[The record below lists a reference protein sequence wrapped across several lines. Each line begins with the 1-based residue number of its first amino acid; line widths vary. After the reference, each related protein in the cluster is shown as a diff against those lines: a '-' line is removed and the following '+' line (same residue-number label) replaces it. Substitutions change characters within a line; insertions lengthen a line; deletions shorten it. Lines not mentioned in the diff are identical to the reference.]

1 MALLDTIK
9 TALFPPKKPLQ
20 GVRQPMNKQLNDA
33 LFGYFTQQKKMLEGY
48 AKILE
53 ENRTT
58 SQRVKLLQVTD
69 ASDWVAAVN
78 RAVHPDQPNRLG
90 LYRLYWQAITSM
102 GHLRS
107 ALSNRKKPTLSQPF
121 RWVGA
126 DGVEDRALTAQ
137 FQRPWFRQFMEHALD
152 SEFYGYSLVELLDR
166 QDPEKVRCSLVPR
179 AHVVPEAGLIVQ
191 TPGIMQGWDFTA
203 SANLIGIGQID
214 SLGLLDSVALLY
226 IHWKNTL
233 ISWTLYAEKFGMP
246 MLSVETNTVDTE
258 RLDQIQDML
267 DNFGEDLSAIM
278 QPGEKFTIVESGR
291 ADAYKVYQELLK
303 MLQADVSKS
312 ILGQTM
318 TMENGSS
325 RAQAAVHYQ
334 VQLGVI
340 NADRRLVT
348 DAINQQLKAALP
360 WVPQEMTF
368 EFRNREVMTMP
379 ERAALMESLHKV
391 GARFEAG
398 YLQEEFGVEI
408 AGMATETSPNNGE

>member
-1 MALLDTIK
+1 
-9 TALFPPKKPLQ
+9 
-20 GVRQPMNKQLNDA
+20 
-33 LFGYFTQQKKMLEGY
+33 
-48 AKILE
+48 
-53 ENRTT
+53 
-58 SQRVKLLQVTD
+58 
-69 ASDWVAAVN
+69 
-78 RAVHPDQPNRLG
+78 
-90 LYRLYWQAITSM
+90 
-102 GHLRS
+102 
-107 ALSNRKKPTLSQPF
+107 
-121 RWVGA
+121 
-126 DGVEDRALTAQ
+126 
-137 FQRPWFRQFMEHALD
+137 
-152 SEFYGYSLVELLDR
+152 
-166 QDPEKVRCSLVPR
+166 
-179 AHVVPEAGLIVQ
+179 VVPEAGLIVQ